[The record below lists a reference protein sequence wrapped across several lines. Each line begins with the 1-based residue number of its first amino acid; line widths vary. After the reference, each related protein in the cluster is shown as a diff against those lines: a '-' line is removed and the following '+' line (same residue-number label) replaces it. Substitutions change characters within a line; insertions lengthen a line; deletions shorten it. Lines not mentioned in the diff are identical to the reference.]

1 MNKIFD
7 INAKEFGD
15 FIVLNVT
22 DTPLIALKVII
33 ETRYSLTIKNY
44 VIQII

>member
-15 FIVLNVT
+15 FIILDIIGVPLMALGVT
-22 DTPLIALKVII
+22 TKAK
-33 ETRYSLTIKNY
+33 YNLTIKDY
-44 VIQII
+44 ATQTV